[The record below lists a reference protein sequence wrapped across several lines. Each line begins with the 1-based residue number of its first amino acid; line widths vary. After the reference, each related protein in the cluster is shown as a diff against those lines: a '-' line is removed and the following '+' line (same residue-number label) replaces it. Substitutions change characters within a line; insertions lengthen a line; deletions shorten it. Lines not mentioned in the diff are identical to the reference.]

1 MQYRYLLAGALAT
14 SAAAFSNTTDTEPQT
29 VTEIGSTIHTVITI
43 TSCEDNKCNEKTV
56 PATHS
61 IVTKTIDSVE
71 TVYTTLCPIETG
83 EQETQPAP
91 APGPTGEQGQPHAE
105 GEKTTEGQP
114 PAPAPTGEQGQ
125 GQPPAPAAPEN
136 NNNESQPP
144 APAPTGN
151 ASEGPAP
158 HSTAPAPAAPEQGQ
172 GQPPAPAAPAA
183 PENNNNQSQP
193 PAPAPTSA
201 AEETKAPAPAPTG
214 NASEGPAPHS
224 TAPGEQGPAP
234 VTTATTVAGPEKSA
248 PVQEQQQQSSAPG
261 VPEVSG
267 AFEGA
272 ANANKLGFA
281 MGAIGLIAA
290 LL

>member
-14 SAAAFSNTTDTEPQT
+14 SVAAFSNTTDTEPQT

-83 EQETQPAP
+83 KQPAP
-91 APGPTGEQGQPHAE
+91 APGPTGEQGQPPAE

-125 GQPPAPAAPEN
+125 GKPPAPAAPEN
-136 NNNESQPP
+136 NNNKSQPP

-151 ASEGPAP
+151 ASQGPAP
-158 HSTAPAPAAPEQGQ
+158 HSSA
-172 GQPPAPAAPAA
+172 PAPAAPAA
-183 PENNNNQSQP
+183 PENNNNKSQP

-214 NASEGPAPHS
+214 NASKGPAPL
-224 TAPGEQGPAP
+224 
-234 VTTATTVAGPEKSA
+234 TTATTVAGPEKSA
-248 PVQEQQQQSSAPG
+248 PIQQQQQTSAPG

-267 AFEGA
+267 ALEGA

>member
-14 SAAAFSNTTDTEPQT
+14 SVAAFSNTTDTEPQT

-91 APGPTGEQGQPHAE
+91 APGPTGEQGQPPAE

-114 PAPAPTGEQGQ
+114 PAPAPTG
-125 GQPPAPAAPEN
+125 
-136 NNNESQPP
+136 
-144 APAPTGN
+144 N
-151 ASEGPAP
+151 ASQGPAP
-158 HSTAPAPAAPEQGQ
+158 HSSA
-172 GQPPAPAAPAA
+172 PAPAAPAA
-183 PENNNNQSQP
+183 PENNNNKSQP

-214 NASEGPAPHS
+214 NASKGPAPL
-224 TAPGEQGPAP
+224 
-234 VTTATTVAGPEKSA
+234 TTATTVAGPEKSA
-248 PVQEQQQQSSAPG
+248 PIQQQQQTSAPG

-267 AFEGA
+267 ALEGA